1 MKWIDFKA
9 GVRDFWN
16 EFQRV
21 KFGLFGL
28 ILLFIFFLAI
38 LINPYIVPFPE
49 ASSRWRDIT
58 YWEDN
63 PVSAPPVWVNW
74 FSSTNYQELFLS
86 TNIPMIF
93 LLWIL
98 YSIVILKG
106 HR

>member
-9 GVRDFWN
+9 GFRDFWN
-16 EFQRV
+16 EFKRV

-28 ILLFIFFLAI
+28 ILLFIFILAI

-58 YWEDN
+58 YWE
-63 PVSAPPVWVNW
+63 A
-74 FSSTNYQELFLS
+74 
-86 TNIPMIF
+86 NIPMIF

-98 YSIVILKG
+98 YFMVIL
-106 HR
+106 

>member
-63 PVSAPPVWVNW
+63 PVSAPPVWV
-74 FSSTNYQELFLS
+74 STLFQRRK
-86 TNIPMIF
+86 
-93 LLWIL
+93 WE
-98 YSIVILKG
+98 K
-106 HR
+106 